1 MLSEERSIGYKLSTS
16 TARCDFSPA
25 LVITPLQQASIR
37 CAYEQQN
44 LLLNR
49 SCELNITLFSLL
61 VSIEVHSD
69 VLSQARSLV
78 MATKSGAIALA
89 LLVHKLAATIQ
100 RKYLVFCSFICNEA
114 SMKACHHY

>member
-1 MLSEERSIGYKLSTS
+1 MLSEERSIGYKLS

-61 VSIEVHSD
+61 VSIEAHS